1 MSSAELGDLLAARLT
16 ELRDQ
21 NPDYRRIQDPDY
33 GGIQDPDY
41 GGIQDPD
48 YGGIQDTDYGGNRD
62 TDYGGSREADYC
74 GDRDTDCRSNQ
85 DTDYRRN
92 RGTNYGGDRDADY
105 GSNQDTDSGR
115 NRDADYRRNRGAD
128 YGGDPGSGPVRVT
141 RLEQASGGAS
151 RETWFVELDTAER
164 LVLRRDPPG
173 LARPEGMAREAV
185 VLDAAAQA
193 GVPVPELVDYD
204 TDETVVGSPYVL
216 TRHVDGETIPRRL
229 LRDEEYATAR
239 RGLARELG
247 RAAARIHR
255 IPVPDGFPEPDPLEQ
270 LVSDYDALGDPIP
283 AVEIAFRWLRDN
295 RPTESGRALVHGDF
309 RNGNL
314 IVDETGL
321 RAVLDWELVH
331 AGDPMEDLGWL
342 CTNAWRFGS
351 PLPVGGFGGRDEL
364 FDGYA
369 EVAGVRPDP
378 DVVRWW
384 EVFGT
389 TKWGVICRSQAE
401 QHLSGAHPS
410 VELAAIGRRVCEQ
423 EHDLLVALGVP
434 EPGAPQQVVSEASD
448 LHGRPTAAELV
459 AAARDFLREEVLAGA
474 EGRMRFQS
482 LVTANV
488 LSTVERELRLGAEQE
503 RRHRDGLGALGLTGR
518 AALAA
523 ALRAGEI
530 DAWEQDVAALL
541 WSEVLDRLAVAN
553 PKHTEARTRGGN
565 GA

>member
-1 MSSAELGDLLAARLT
+1 MSAAELGERLT
-16 ELRDQ
+16 TRVSELQAR
-21 NPDYRRIQDPDY
+21 
-33 GGIQDPDY
+33 
-41 GGIQDPD
+41 
-48 YGGIQDTDYGGNRD
+48 
-62 TDYGGSREADYC
+62 
-74 GDRDTDCRSNQ
+74 
-85 DTDYRRN
+85 
-92 RGTNYGGDRDADY
+92 
-105 GSNQDTDSGR
+105 
-115 NRDADYRRNRGAD
+115 
-128 YGGDPGSGPVRVT
+128 PVRVT

-151 RETWFVELDTAER
+151 RETWFVELDR
-164 LVLRRDPPG
+164 PPHRVVLRRDPPG

-185 VLDAAAQA
+185 VLEAAEEA
-193 GVPVPELVDYD
+193 GVPVPHVVDHD
-204 TDETVVGSPYVL
+204 TDGSVLGSPYVL
-216 TRHVDGETIPRRL
+216 TEHVDGETIPRRL
-229 LRDEEYATAR
+229 LREDKYAAAR
-239 RGLARELG
+239 SGLARELG

-255 IPVPDGFPEPDPLEQ
+255 IPVPAGFPEHDPLEQ
-270 LVSDYDALGDPIP
+270 LVADYDSLGDPIP
-283 AVEIAFRWLRDN
+283 AVEIAFRWLREN
-295 RPTESGRALVHGDF
+295 RPAGSGRSLVHGDF

-351 PLPVGGFGGRDEL
+351 PLPVGGFGGLDEL

-369 EVAGVRPDP
+369 EIAGARPDP
-378 DVVRWW
+378 EVVRWW

-410 VELAAIGRRVCEQ
+410 MELAAIGRRVCEQ
-423 EHDLLVALGVP
+423 EHDLLVALDVP
-434 EPGAPQQVVSEASD
+434 ESQIPEQVDTDASG

-459 AAARDFLREEVLAGA
+459 AATRDFVRDEVATGA

-482 LVTANV
+482 LVAVNV
-488 LSTVERELRLGAEQE
+488 LSTVERELRIGAEQE
-503 RRHRDGLGALGLTGR
+503 RRHRDRLGELGFADR

-523 ALRAGEI
+523 ALRAGEV
-530 DAWEQDVAALL
+530 DPWNQDVAAVL

-553 PKHTEARTRGGN
+553 PKHTEGRTRGGN